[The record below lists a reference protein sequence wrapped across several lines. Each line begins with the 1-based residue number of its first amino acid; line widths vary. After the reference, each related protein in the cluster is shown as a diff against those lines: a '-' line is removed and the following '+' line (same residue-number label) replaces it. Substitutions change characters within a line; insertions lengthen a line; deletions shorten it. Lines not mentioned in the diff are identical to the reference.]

1 MILQCYSHQTVWQG
15 HKTGNTDQWSKTE
28 SPEINPQTYGH
39 LSFDK
44 GGKNIQWIKD
54 SLFNNWSWENWTTTC
69 KRIKLELPNTIQTNS
84 KWIKDLN
91 SRPEIIKLLKKNI
104 ASTLFDINDSKILFA
119 TS

>member
-1 MILQCYSHQTVWQG
+1 MVLAQNRNI
-15 HKTGNTDQWSKTE
+15 DQWNKIE
-28 SPEINPQTYGH
+28 SPEINPHTYGH
-39 LSFDK
+39 LTFDK
-44 GGKNIQWIKD
+44 GGKNIQLRKD
-54 SLFNNWSWENWTTTC
+54 SCLDKWCWENWTTTC

-91 SRPEIIKLLKKNI
+91 SRPEIIKLSKKNI